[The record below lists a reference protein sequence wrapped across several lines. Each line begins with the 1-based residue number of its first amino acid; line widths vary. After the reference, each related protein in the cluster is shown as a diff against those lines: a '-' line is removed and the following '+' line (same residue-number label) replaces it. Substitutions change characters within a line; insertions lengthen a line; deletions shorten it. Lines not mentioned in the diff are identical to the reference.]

1 NQLSVRA
8 RNITSDGRGYHPASD
23 VGGVA
28 RLCSGNQ
35 HTYCMRRLWAN
46 IKAAVKSFG
55 QHKVPRLAAALAYYT
70 LFSLAPLLVIIIA
83 VVGSV
88 FGTEEA
94 RTRLVAQIQGFVGP
108 DIANLISDMI
118 AQTQ

>member
-1 NQLSVRA
+1 MSWAFEHV
-8 RNITSDGRGYHPASD
+8 NITSDGRGYHPASH

-28 RLCSGNQ
+28 RLCAGDQ
-35 HTYCMRRLWAN
+35 HTYCMRRVWAN

-83 VVGSV
+83 V
-88 FGTEEA
+88 F
-94 RTRLVAQIQGFVGP
+94 RTRETLNVDEVDA
-108 DIANLISDMI
+108 LKY
-118 AQTQ
+118 